1 MNKLRLSIIGLNKGI
16 ADHGLLDLASFC
28 DTQRELNSLKL
39 INV

>member
-1 MNKLRLSIIGLNKGI
+1 MNKLGLFTLGLNKGI

-28 DTQRELNSLKL
+28 ETQRKLKSLKL